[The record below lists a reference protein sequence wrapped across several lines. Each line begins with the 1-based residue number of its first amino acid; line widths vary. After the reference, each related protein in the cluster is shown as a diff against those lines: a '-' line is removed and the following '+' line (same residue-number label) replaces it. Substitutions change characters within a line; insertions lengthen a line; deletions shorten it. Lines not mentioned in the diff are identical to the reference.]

1 MWNDFS
7 FFAERKLAKLK
18 NDPNI
23 LNQLKARREQCMEHL
38 LQGNL
43 DLGSQHIDDDEEF
56 EANRIQRYIHPE
68 QPINCAEL
76 VRIIEH
82 DHLDSIDTNNDTV
95 QPPAPSQPSRSD
107 DDDNKN

>member
-1 MWNDFS
+1 M
-7 FFAERKLAKLK
+7 K

-38 LQGNL
+38 LQGNI
-43 DLGSQHIDDDEEF
+43 DLGPQSIDEDEEF
-56 EANRIQRYIHPE
+56 EANRIQRYIQPE

-82 DHLDSIDTNNDTV
+82 DHLDSVENSDASHSSPSNGNDT
-95 QPPAPSQPSRSD
+95 
-107 DDDNKN
+107 KN

>member
-1 MWNDFS
+1 M
-7 FFAERKLAKLK
+7 K

-43 DLGSQHIDDDEEF
+43 DLGPQNIDEDEEL
-56 EANRIQRYIHPE
+56 EANRIQRYIQPE

-76 VRIIEH
+76 LRIIEH
-82 DHLDSIDTNNDTV
+82 DHLDSVVDNND
-95 QPPAPSQPSRSD
+95 PSQLQSSHG
-107 DDDNKN
+107 DDNKN